1 MGRENVRAKARGL
14 GAELSDLREQAGL
27 TLREVADLL
36 GWSAPTMSRIEN
48 GLRDTTSEEVAAL
61 LVVYKITGA
70 RKNHLVHMAKT
81 IDQASWLETGSG
93 DLPGQL
99 VALQEFEK
107 RATKIT
113 TFGLS
118 RVPGLLQTEHY
129 ARAVIKSVGAP
140 DDATIGKWTAVRLER
155 QKILSRRKP
164 LAYHAI
170 IDEMALNRTYGGPAV
185 MAEQVRHLIRMAAKP
200 NVHIQVLRRP
210 DHPAADGPFHIL
222 EFPPPAQAF
231 VHLEHFAAG
240 LFLDEPDDV
249 GSFQALTATVAGMAL
264 NRRASQEF
272 LAYAA
277 QRYAAEAKGH
287 TDGRGARDVAHI

>member
-27 TLREVADLL
+27 TLREVGDLL

-99 VALQEFEK
+99 IALRAFEK
-107 RATKIT
+107 EAVKIT

-118 RVPGLLQTEHY
+118 LVPGLLQADGY
-129 ARAVIKSVGAP
+129 ARGVMK
-140 DDATIGKWTAVRLER
+140 TAGVPVESLDKQTEARLGR
-155 QKILSRRKP
+155 QKIFGRRKP
-164 LAYHAI
+164 TMLHAI
-170 IDEMALNRTYGGPAV
+170 IDGSALNRTIGSPAV
-185 MAEQVRHLIRMAAKP
+185 MAAQLRHLVRMSAMP
-200 NVHIQVLRRP
+200 NVHIQVLREP
-210 DHPAADGPFHIL
+210 DHPAVGGSYTIL
-222 EFPPPAQAF
+222 EFRPPAPAF
-231 VHLEHFAAG
+231 VHLENFASAM
-240 LFLDEPDDV
+240 FLDEPDDV
-249 GSFQALTATVAGMAL
+249 GSFQTLTATVEGMAL
-264 NRRASQEF
+264 GRRPSQEF
-272 LAYAA
+272 LAYLA
-277 QRYAAEAKGH
+277 QRYEAEAKGRV
-287 TDGRGARDVAHI
+287 DGRESPGVAHV